1 MANYPDKKGYLLKYD
16 ARFNKIYEKELS
28 PVGGPYDD
36 YIFGQVFV
44 GEDENVY
51 ITLWCKKNIGYDV
64 LTIEVQKISSNGELV
79 WARILHET
87 ITGFSHGIWYYVRN
101 IREVSGK
108 VFVGIQKFNQ
118 TYSGGWIDSEQSF
131 IFALDGGT
139 GSILWQFSLPEIV
152 QIYQWPWICFDF
164 DVSNNRIFTLYNR
177 VYSEGEIGEIIVQD
191 FSGNVL
197 STYSLNLPI
206 SPAYIR
212 TLRATRDGKVYLLG
226 SEGWYTYVMGLGKLG

>member
-79 WARILHET
+79 WARILPET

-118 TYSGGWIDSEQSF
+118 TYSGGWITRNKVLYLHLMVGLVLYYGNLAFQKLSKF
-131 IFALDGGT
+131 INGHGFVLTLTCLIIGFLHFIIEY
-139 GSILWQFSLPEIV
+139 ILK
-152 QIYQWPWICFDF
+152 
-164 DVSNNRIFTLYNR
+164 
-177 VYSEGEIGEIIVQD
+177 
-191 FSGNVL
+191 
-197 STYSLNLPI
+197 
-206 SPAYIR
+206 
-212 TLRATRDGKVYLLG
+212 GK
-226 SEGWYTYVMGLGKLG
+226 